1 MVIMTTPEIE
11 DVIAEIRATLELA
24 RCLDERADRLLAEAE
39 AAAGMTL
46 APVLTLVKG

>member
-1 MVIMTTPEIE
+1 MTTSEMENQI
-11 DVIAEIRATLELA
+11 VEIRSTMALVK
-24 RCLDERADRLLAEAE
+24 CLNERADRLIAEVE